1 MISTIMGVPEAFPWA
16 LASARYV
23 PKSATLAIVSNQ
35 VKEGI
40 FATDKAFAFVVASE
54 MFAAAAATWIPN
66 LISMVDRKYRQ
77 IRTSAA

>member
-1 MISTIMGVPEAFPWA
+1 
-16 LASARYV
+16 
-23 PKSATLAIVSNQ
+23 
-35 VKEGI
+35 
-40 FATDKAFAFVVASE
+40 VVASE